1 MASAKM
7 ASSDS
12 RLNCCESTTCFSLVL
27 CHEVAVSECEFVL
40 IALTRPAA
48 ARRLAAG
55 RATAVRM
62 HCCAAC
68 CRRALVWRPEP
79 RSDWCCMGLLM
90 HSLRALITGKS
101 TLFRVT
107 RDYSVCSGF
116 DLLFGACC
124 RCSAETTGGIWCG
137 LRRFTHDAPAAVG
150 LAAQDISHKG
160 CITTSR
166 RPQYQENGRGC
177 IITVLLQNHSSPP
190 CPRFMAQYTL
200 SFLSLLSF

>member
-107 RDYSVCSGF
+107 RDYSVRFALWG
-116 DLLFGACC
+116 LLQV
-124 RCSAETTGGIWCG
+124 
-137 LRRFTHDAPAAVG
+137 LQQKP
-150 LAAQDISHKG
+150 LAAFGVGFEDSPMMHQQLWDSRHK
-160 CITTSR
+160 TSAIKGASQ
-166 RPQYQENGRGC
+166 PVAGLNTKKMAEVLTC
-177 IITVLLQNHSSPP
+177 IITVLLQNHSSPLY
-190 CPRFMAQYTL
+190 PR
-200 SFLSLLSF
+200 